1 MTKAHSMTIDYGAV
15 PRPTPVQHG
24 TERDYLLWRL
34 NQRHQHRTDPGMAD
48 YVGVRKT
55 GMWEV
60 EA

>member
-1 MTKAHSMTIDYGAV
+1 MTIDYGAV